1 MKEALLYDK
10 LEKNQVKCRLCRHGC
25 RIRDGKRGICFVREN
40 HGGILYSLVYDK
52 VISANVDPI
61 EKKPLFHVQPGSRS
75 FSIATPGCNFRCSF
89 CQNYTISQMARDV
102 GRIEG
107 EAVAP
112 ARLAELAVARKCTS
126 IAYTYTEPTIYY
138 ELARD
143 TMAEAKKRGLLN
155 VFVTNGYMTR
165 DMLDDSKGLL
175 DAVNVDLKAFN
186 DHFYK
191 KYCKARRAG
200 VMDTLRYMKQ
210 LGIWVEVTTLLIPGL
225 NDNTDEVK
233 AMADFIRRDLGPET
247 PWHVSRFFPNYLET
261 RIPPTDAQALVTAR
275 QIGLDAGLSYVYTGN
290 LPWADGEKTVC
301 PGCAHVLIQR
311 SGYTITRNNIKD
323 GRCPKCGHAVEGIG
337 I

>member
-10 LEKNQVKCRLCRHGC
+10 LEESQVKCRLCRHGC

-40 HGGILYSLVYDK
+40 HGGTLYSLVYDK

-75 FSIATPGCNFRCSF
+75 FSIATPGCNFRCTF
-89 CQNYTISQMARDV
+89 CQNYTISQMARDA

-112 ARLAELAVARKCTS
+112 ARLAEIAVSRKCTS

-143 TMAEAKKRGLLN
+143 TMVEAKKHGLLN

-175 DAVNVDLKAFN
+175 DAANVDLKAFN

-191 KYCKARRAG
+191 KYCKARRVG
-200 VMDTLRYMKQ
+200 VMDTLRHMKQ

-225 NDNTDEVK
+225 NDDPDEVK
-233 AMADFIRRDLGPET
+233 AMAEFIRQDLGPET

-261 RIPPTDAQALVTAR
+261 GIPPTDVQALVSTR

-290 LPWADGEKTVC
+290 LPWADGEKTAC
-301 PGCAHVLIQR
+301 PDCAHVLIQR
-311 SGYTITRNNIKD
+311 SGYTITRNSIKE
-323 GRCPKCGHAVEGIG
+323 GRCPQCGHAVEGVG